1 MKPFNELMVNTT
13 FLITGGNLGLRTE
26 HLHAAATAI
35 AKTCGTLVKASGIY
49 ETKAWGFANQPDFYN
64 QVLCIHTHLTAQE
77 LLDEILSIEMKM
89 GRERL
94 IKLGP
99 RIIDIDILF
108 FNDDII
114 ETNSLKVPHPHIAER
129 RFVLEP
135 LCEIAHGLIHP
146 VYNKSIA
153 AMLEECTD
161 ELPVYKI

>member
-1 MKPFNELMVNTT
+1 MKPFNQLMVNTA
-13 FLITGGNLGLRTE
+13 FLITGGNLGLRTAN
-26 HLHAAATAI
+26 LHTAATTI
-35 AKTCGTLVKASGIY
+35 AEKCGPVIKVSGIY
-49 ETKAWGFANQPDFYN
+49 ETKAWGYTHQPDFYN
-64 QVLCIHTHLTAQE
+64 QVLYMHTHLTAEE
-77 LLDEILSIEMKM
+77 LLVEILSIEIQM

-114 ETNSLKVPHPHIAER
+114 ETNSLKVPHPHISER

-135 LCEIAHGLIHP
+135 LCEIAPGFIHP
-146 VYNKSIA
+146 VYKKTIA
-153 AMLEECTD
+153 AMLEACTD